1 VSEVAALPQASAATL
16 VHSIAARFG
25 IFGLNAVTGIITAR
39 LLSPEGRGE
48 LAAMALWPVL
58 IAGITTVGVPSAL
71 IYHGRRH
78 PERLRELTASA
89 LALAAV
95 AGGVGTVV
103 AWPLIPIWLGQH
115 PAWVVSAAQFCL
127 LGTVVNS
134 LVLTGRAAWEA
145 RGDFRRSNRAQ
156 LAAPLLTIAA
166 LVVLAAAGRLTPATA
181 AFAYV
186 AIGIPVLAW
195 ILYALA
201 RQGRTEPVPASPRPA
216 APPDAPA
223 WGQLLHYGSRSYGVD
238 LFGVL
243 ALYLD
248 QALVVGLLVPEAMGI
263 YAVGLSLARIIN
275 AVHGSVATMMFPK
288 VVGLAPAVLTR
299 SIARAARLG
308 ALTSAAL
315 GLGIIATGPVLVH
328 VLYGS
333 AYEAAGTLLPVLV
346 LQVILAGVTQVL
358 MQGLLAADRP
368 GAATLTQFLG
378 LALSV
383 PLFLVLVPSLGARGA
398 ALSLLASTAIRLALT
413 IACYPLCLRAPLPQV
428 WIDRA
433 DIAELTARLSSLV
446 RATPSARLRA
456 GEAE

>member
-1 VSEVAALPQASAATL
+1 VPEVAALPQASTATL

-89 LALAAV
+89 LALAAL
-95 AGGVGTVV
+95 AGGVGTVI

-115 PAWVVSAAQFCL
+115 PAWVVTAAQFCL

-166 LVVLAAAGRLTPATA
+166 LSALAAAGRLTPATA
-181 AFAYV
+181 AIAYV

-195 ILYALA
+195 ILHALA
-201 RQGRTEPVPASPRPA
+201 RQSRTDRRENTPA
-216 APPDAPA
+216 ATPPDAPA
-223 WGQLLHYGSRSYGVD
+223 WRQLLHYGSRSYGVD

-248 QALVVGLLVPEAMGI
+248 QALVVGLLVPEAMGM

-288 VVGLAPAVLTR
+288 VVGLAPAVLTK

-308 ALTSAAL
+308 ALASAAL
-315 GLGIIATGPVLVH
+315 GLGIVATGPILVH
-328 VLYGS
+328 VLYGA

-358 MQGLLAADRP
+358 VQGLLAAGRP
-368 GAATLTQFLG
+368 GAATLNQFLG

-413 IACYPLCLRAPLPQV
+413 MACYPLCLRAPLPQV
-428 WIDRA
+428 WIDKG
-433 DIAELTARLSSLV
+433 DIAELTARLS
-446 RATPSARLRA
+446 
-456 GEAE
+456 